1 MECQEDVCMAA
12 DISSRRGLMT
22 SLPCHNSP
30 HASQIIT
37 AVEEVGKTELGVG
50 MGMWGRAG
58 RQESANH
65 WRQNH
70 LKGLESARAFVPGRA
85 VGVSCFPS
93 FSHLVKQRVG
103 IYLPLPISPI

>member
-1 MECQEDVCMAA
+1 MAA

-37 AVEEVGKTELGVG
+37 AVEELGKAELEEG

-58 RQESANH
+58 RQESANR

-70 LKGLESARAFVPGRA
+70 LKGLESALSIRTWEGCGCFLL
-85 VGVSCFPS
+85 SIIFPS
-93 FSHLVKQRVG
+93 C
-103 IYLPLPISPI
+103 